1 MDQLICV
8 VDAATL
14 VENIHQI
21 KNFIQQGQIRLVVPQ
36 YTSAILEQKYA
47 NLKEEVSKKPLRQV
61 EPQRP
66 RSGGKPAR
74 IEHPA
79 FDINP
84 LVAGEFLA
92 RLRSDDGQTILEF
105 QKDSEQYSP
114 WKIMEQEEES
124 KSAVEN
130 RPTTFAQAVQ
140 KQNIE
145 RLLDSTGAGNSPMKP
160 RLVARTAASD
170 GSPWKKSNK
179 ALSLP
184 ISEIPKDARPILS
197 CLLWRLHEKGATRW
211 DTDRTTLL
219 CDDEGTNS
227 LAKRLGIL
235 ARTTGELRM
244 FCDKRKAAD
253 TRETSGNLEEHF
265 GIQEKERA
273 NLANDLAGKPKD
285 VVISPT
291 EVHPSEDK
299 PEAMHPPEEVK
310 GTTPSS
316 LSKQSNASISSAR
329 SSELENKSAEVDKLD
344 DQRVSKVTEASKVS
358 DEKLDVALETIL
370 GGVENRNIPGL
381 LVTSTGKEIPLSTYA
396 EKNPASIQPA
406 PSSPNTLDPEK
417 EHSIAA
423 WVRSLMTNGELSGRN
438 SPFSGSSTIEP
449 VAPEIEPVQDF
460 KPLTYRQAV
469 TGKADE
475 VVKKQPPPPVPRE
488 IISSPRISPVR
499 DPAPPKLEMED
510 PADSDEEIVVF
521 NPKAKRLSAQKAQQT
536 QQTQHIQQS
545 QPSLRAQTPIA
556 SPKVSHARTVSGGRP
571 QSRGTNQRQSR
582 SGPPP
587 VVIDPDSFGRDLV
600 TNPQSNVARTFSP
613 YGAHGRIT
621 NNHRGNHRAHNP
633 RPHIQST
640 PPRANGVTLV
650 NGAAGPTV
658 QLAAEQSTA
667 PSEPARKEVV
677 QNAPAPPTAV
687 ITPPNV
693 LGPRPMPNGSSTG
706 PPPAAPTGPSLV
718 VNGSPNVNIRPER
731 PRYSPRG
738 SPRHMPAAVDSEVPF
753 ILRSG
758 QPREVTRGRGKLWVP

>member
-8 VDAATL
+8 VDADTL
-14 VENIHQI
+14 VENIQLI
-21 KNFIQQGQIRLVVPQ
+21 KNLLQQGHIRLVVPQ
-36 YTSAILEQKYA
+36 CTSANLEHKYTT
-47 NLKEEVSKKPLRQV
+47 LKEEVNKKPLRQV

-66 RSGGKPAR
+66 RSGGKPTR

-92 RLRSDDGQTILEF
+92 RLRSDDEQTILEF

-114 WKIMEQEEES
+114 WKIMEREEES
-124 KSAVEN
+124 RSTVEN

-145 RLLDSTGAGNSPMKP
+145 KLLNSTGTGNNPVKP
-160 RLVARTAASD
+160 RLVARAAGSD
-170 GSPWKKSNK
+170 GSPWKTSNK

-184 ISEIPKDARPILS
+184 ISEVPKDARPILS

-227 LAKRLGIL
+227 LAKRLGIS
-235 ARTTGELRM
+235 ARTTDELRV

-253 TRETSGNLEEHF
+253 RRETFGNLEEHF
-265 GIQEKERA
+265 GIQEKARVMPA
-273 NLANDLAGKPKD
+273 DDLAEKPKD
-285 VVISPT
+285 IAIPLTDVQ
-291 EVHPSEDK
+291 PSEHK
-299 PEAMHPPEEVK
+299 SEAVHPPEEVK

-316 LSKQSNASISSAR
+316 LSTQSNASISSAR
-329 SSELENKSAEVDKLD
+329 SSELEIKSAEVENLET
-344 DQRVSKVTEASKVS
+344 QRVSKIKEDSKMS
-358 DEKLDVALETIL
+358 DGKLDVALETVL

-381 LVTSTGKEIPLSTYA
+381 LVTSTGKEIPLSTHA
-396 EKNPASIQPA
+396 EKSPPSIQPA
-406 PSSPNTLDPEK
+406 QFSPNTLDPEK

-423 WVRSLMTNGELSGRN
+423 WVRSLMSNGELSGRN
-438 SPFSGSSTIEP
+438 SPFSGSSTVEP

-469 TGKADE
+469 TGKSDE

-488 IISSPRISPVR
+488 ILSSPRISPVR
-499 DPAPPKLEMED
+499 DPAPPKVEMED

-521 NPKAKRLSAQKAQQT
+521 NPKAKRLSAQRA
-536 QQTQHIQQS
+536 QQS
-545 QPSLRAQTPIA
+545 QQIQQVQQNQPSLQPQTPTA
-556 SPKVSHARTVSGGRP
+556 SPKVSHVRNVSGGRP

-582 SGPPP
+582 PGPPP
-587 VVIDPDSFGRDLV
+587 VVIDPDSFGRNLV
-600 TNPQSNVARTFSP
+600 TNPQPNIARTFSP
-613 YGAHGRIT
+613 YGAHGRIV
-621 NNHRGNHRAHNP
+621 NSHRGNHRAHNP
-633 RPHIQST
+633 RSHIQST
-640 PPRANGVTLV
+640 PSRVNGATLV
-650 NGAAGPTV
+650 NGAARPAA
-658 QLAAEQSTA
+658 QPAAEQSA
-667 PSEPARKEVV
+667 GPSEPARIEVA
-677 QNAPAPPTAV
+677 QNAQDPPTAV
-687 ITPPNV
+687 LTPPNV
-693 LGPRPMPNGSSTG
+693 LGTAPILNSSSTG

-738 SPRHMPAAVDSEVPF
+738 SPRHTPAAVESEVPF